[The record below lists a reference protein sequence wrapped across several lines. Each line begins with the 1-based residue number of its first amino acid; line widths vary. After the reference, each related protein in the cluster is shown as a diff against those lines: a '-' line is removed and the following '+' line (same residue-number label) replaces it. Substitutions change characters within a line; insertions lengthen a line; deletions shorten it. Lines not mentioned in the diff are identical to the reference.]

1 MLEQVFVV
9 MAVAVLALVLTTGAV
24 TAVITVRRVRRVSR
38 AARET
43 CRCVGAMIASSQRL
57 DPLRVSR
64 QRQAA
69 SPMGVSALT
78 AATRA
83 TVGSPGWW
91 IVQRDRRHFWR
102 TVSAAG
108 HAVKVAQRS
117 NVALGDLPLLAAQ
130 LNAAAQ
136 GVDSVL
142 RASSH
147 VGSLRPQARRD
158 AHRIEVA
165 AGEIHRAA
173 LDSLRVNA
181 NADTE
186 PMLSAVRIEVAA
198 LAAGTRAALGAPR
211 LPAA

>member
-1 MLEQVFVV
+1 MLEQVFVI

-24 TAVITVRRVRRVSR
+24 IAVITVRRVRRVSR

-43 CRCVGAMIASSQRL
+43 CRRVGATLASDRGL
-57 DPLRVSR
+57 DPLRARR
-64 QRQAA
+64 QGV
-69 SPMGVSALT
+69 SPMGVSAFA

-91 IVQRDRRHFWR
+91 IVQRDRRHLWR
-102 TVSAAG
+102 TVSAAE
-108 HAVKVAQRS
+108 HAVKIAQRS
-117 NVALGDLPLLAAQ
+117 NVAVGDLPLLAAQ
-130 LNAAAQ
+130 LNTAAQ

-173 LDSLRVNA
+173 LDSLRANA

-186 PMLSAVRIEVAA
+186 PMLSAIRIEVAA
-198 LAAGTRAALGAPR
+198 LAAGTRAARGAPH
-211 LPAA
+211 LPTG

>member
-9 MAVAVLALVLTTGAV
+9 MAVAGVTLVLTTVAV
-24 TAVITVRRVRRVSR
+24 MAVITVRHVRRASR

-43 CRCVGAMIASSQRL
+43 WRRLGSTVGSGRL
-57 DPLRVSR
+57 DPLRATRRGV
-64 QRQAA
+64 
-69 SPMGVSALT
+69 SPMSVNGVA

-91 IVQRDRRHFWR
+91 IVQRDRRHLWR

-108 HAVKVAQRS
+108 HAVKVAQSS
-117 NVALGDLPLLAAQ
+117 NVAVGDLPFLAAQ
-130 LNAAAQ
+130 LNSAAQ

-147 VGSLRPQARRD
+147 VGSLRPQARTE
-158 AHRIEVA
+158 AHKIEVA

-173 LDSLRVNA
+173 LDSLRA
-181 NADTE
+181 HATAHTE
-186 PMLSAVRIEVAA
+186 PVLSAIQVEVVA
-198 LAAGTRAALGAPR
+198 LAAGARAARGTDVDGA
-211 LPAA
+211 

>member
-1 MLEQVFVV
+1 VFVV
-9 MAVAVLALVLTTGAV
+9 IAVGLVAVVLTTGAV
-24 TAVITVRRVRRVSR
+24 IAVITVRRVGRFFR
-38 AARET
+38 AAHET
-43 CRCVGAMIASSQRL
+43 SRRAAATIASGRRL
-57 DPLRVSR
+57 DPLRPRR
-64 QRQAA
+64 QGL
-69 SPMGVSALT
+69 SPLGLSALA

-83 TVGSPGWW
+83 TIGSPGWW

-117 NVALGDLPLLAAQ
+117 SVAVGELPLLAAR
-130 LNAAAQ
+130 LSSAAH

-147 VGSLRPQARRD
+147 VSSLRPQARRD
-158 AHRIEVA
+158 AHEIEVA

-173 LDSLRVNA
+173 LDSLRANA
-181 NADTE
+181 HADTE
-186 PMLSAVRIEVAA
+186 PMLSAIRIEVAA

-211 LPAA
+211 LPTS

>member
-9 MAVAVLALVLTTGAV
+9 MAVAGVALVLTTVAV
-24 TAVITVRRVRRVSR
+24 MAVITVRRVRRASR

-43 CRCVGAMIASSQRL
+43 WRRLGSTVASGRRL
-57 DPLRVSR
+57 DPLRATRRGV
-64 QRQAA
+64 
-69 SPMGVSALT
+69 SPMSVNGFA

-91 IVQRDRRHFWR
+91 IVQRDRRHLWR

-108 HAVKVAQRS
+108 HAVKVAQSS
-117 NVALGDLPLLAAQ
+117 NVAVGDLPLRAAQ
-130 LNAAAQ
+130 LNSAAQ

-147 VGSLRPQARRD
+147 VGSLRPQARTE
-158 AHRIEVA
+158 AHKIEVA

-173 LDSLRVNA
+173 LDSLRAHA
-181 NADTE
+181 NAHTE
-186 PMLSAVRIEVAA
+186 PVLSAIQVEVVA
-198 LAAGTRAALGAPR
+198 LAAGARAARGTAVDGA
-211 LPAA
+211 